1 MAKRERTISDV
12 VREIMAAL
20 PEVEEFVSHG
30 MATFRPRGRKVFAM
44 YAINHHGDGRVA
56 LWLMAPPGA
65 QRAFVG
71 KLRVER
77 GGLRAGEAKTRK
89 RNDWPYFVPP
99 YVGPSGWLG
108 IELDQGLGWSTICEH
123 VREAYA
129 IVASAELVRLVKKD
143 FRVRPPTRKFRP
155 EEIDP
160 FQGKVAEAVLKKLD
174 ATLLRL
180 PETERGTRF
189 GMPTWLAGTKV
200 FATAH
205 YYTGRLKLSFW
216 VGAARQKALA
226 GDKRFEISQYTGH
239 NGWIDLDIE
248 AKQDW
253 SEIGALALE
262 SYRHF
267 ALKRMLKELDEE

>member
-1 MAKRERTISDV
+1 MPRRERTITDT

-30 MATFRPRGRKVFAM
+30 LPTFRVRGRKVFATYM
-44 YAINHHGDGRVA
+44 INHHGDGRVA
-56 LWLMAPPGA
+56 LILMAPRGA
-65 QRAFVG
+65 QAAFV
-71 KLRVER
+71 KMRPKV
-77 GGLRAGEAKTRK
+77 
-89 RNDWPYFVPP
+89 YFVPP

-108 IELDQGLGWSTICEH
+108 VELNKGLGWSTVCEH

-129 IVASAELVRLVKKD
+129 MVAPPELVRSLKKD

-155 EEIDP
+155 DEIDR
-160 FQGKVAEAVLKKLD
+160 FQGKAARAVLKKLD
-174 ATLLRL
+174 AICARL

-189 GMPTWLAGTKV
+189 GSPTWLAGTKV

-216 VGAARQKALA
+216 VGAARQKELIK
-226 GDKRFEISQYTGH
+226 DKRFEIPKYTGN
-239 NGWIDLDIE
+239 NGWIDVDVE
-248 AKQDW
+248 DEQDW
-253 SEIGALALE
+253 AEIGALALE

-267 ALKRMLKELDEE
+267 ALKRMVKKLDQW

>member
-1 MAKRERTISDV
+1 MPKRERTISDV

-30 MATFRPRGRKVFAM
+30 MPTFRPRGRKVFAM
-44 YAINHHGDGRVA
+44 YTVNHHGDGRVA
-56 LWLMAPPGA
+56 LWLMAPRGA
-65 QRAFVG
+65 QAALVGMSRVKSRESRA
-71 KLRVER
+71 
-77 GGLRAGEAKTRK
+77 
-89 RNDWPYFVPP
+89 RNQTKKSNAWPYFVPP

-108 IELDQGLGWSTICEH
+108 IELDKGLGWSTVCEH

-129 IVASAELVRLVKKD
+129 MVAPAELVRSMRKD

-160 FQGKVAEAVLKKLD
+160 FQGKAARAALKKLD
-174 ATLLRL
+174 AICARL

-189 GMPTWLAGTKV
+189 GSPTWQAGKKV

-216 VGAARQKALA
+216 VGAARQKELIK
-226 GDKRFEISQYTGH
+226 DMRFEISQYTGH
-239 NGWIDLDIE
+239 NGWIDLDME
-248 AKQDW
+248 EKQDW
-253 SEIGALALE
+253 SKIGAIALE

-267 ALKRMLKELDEE
+267 ALKRMLKRWDADV